1 MRHTTDTILK
11 KTARFIGVA
20 TLAMTGLQQAH
31 AMPFDEVYI
40 FGDSLVDAG
49 NIFTVTGG
57 AVPSAASGAFMG
69 RFGDGPTLGD
79 QIGFLASGQP
89 LSTPSLLGGNN
100 FAWGGAR
107 ILPNDFDPMNP
118 LFPFDAT
125 PDIRAQAAAFAG
137 SGKTADA
144 DDLFVVSIGGNDIFA
159 LVNGDTRGLTAAQ
172 YNEAAA
178 TELAET
184 LVDLTIAGAQNILL
198 LGVPDA
204 GTSPGSQAGG
214 VQAEGRALTLAL
226 QAAINGALAMEDFS
240 GVDLFV
246 TDGLPLTDALFADPQ
261 AFGFPDGVNTATP
274 CIGFG
279 GELGAPDI
287 DCSGFF
293 FFDSVHPTAAFTE
306 LFARDALQQ
315 SFGIPV
321 AEPATLA
328 LLGFGFAGLMTV
340 RRRKAA

>member
-1 MRHTTDTILK
+1 MRLK
-11 KTARFIGVA
+11 TQKLLRKTAQLASVA
-20 TLAMTGLQQAH
+20 GIALSSVSAS
-31 AMPFDEVYI
+31 AMPFDEVFI

-49 NIFTVTGG
+49 NIFAVTGG
-57 AVPSAASGAFMG
+57 AVPSEASGAFMG
-69 RFGDGPTLGD
+69 RFGDGPTIGD

-100 FAWGGAR
+100 FGWGGAR
-107 ILPNDFDPMNP
+107 IVPNGPDPMDP
-118 LFPFDAT
+118 MVPFDTT

-144 DDLFVVSIGGNDIFA
+144 DDLFVISIGGNDIFA
-159 LVNGDTRGLTAAQ
+159 LVSGDTRGLSVPE
-172 YNEAAA
+172 YIGAAA
-178 TELAET
+178 AELADT

-204 GTSPGSQAGG
+204 GTSPGSQAAG

-226 QAAINGALAMEDFS
+226 QAAINGALALEDFS
-240 GVDLFV
+240 GIDLFV
-246 TDGLPLTDALFADPQ
+246 TDGLPLTDALFANPQ
-261 AFGFPDGVNTATP
+261 AFGFPDGVDTATP
-274 CIGFG
+274 CIGFEG
-279 GELGAPDI
+279 QLGAPDI

-293 FFDSVHPTAAFTE
+293 FFDSVHPTNAFTE

-315 SFGIPV
+315 SFGIRIS
-321 AEPATLA
+321 EPASLA
-328 LLGFGFAGLMTV
+328 LLGLGLAGVVTL